1 MAMSLQDLLA
11 AIYGGQGMSPI
22 GQGFSPATRMPQGR
36 RRGDARLGP
45 KIMNPRPRPP
55 MKPPLSPRP
64 GTPGSEASPAVPL
77 PSIRPGPGMPAP
89 AQDGMQPMPLIIDR
103 NDPNMPTQF
112 MEQLAQTG
120 GGGIQNRSFRM
131 NPNMQAIIEAAARGR
146 QRGNAP
152 QARAQRFMRSDPS
165 QMLGMVQR

>member
-11 AIYGGQGMSPI
+11 AIYGRQGMSPI
-22 GQGFSPATRMPQGR
+22 SQGFSPATRMPQGG

-45 KIMNPRPRPP
+45 RPLNPRPRPP
-55 MKPPLSPRP
+55 MKPPVRPMP
-64 GTPGSEASPAVPL
+64 GTPGSGPYEAVPL
-77 PSIRPGPGMPAP
+77 PRNTSEDPPTMV
-89 AQDGMQPMPLIIDR
+89 PL
-103 NDPNMPTQF
+103 
-112 MEQLAQTG
+112 

-131 NPNMQAIIEAAARGR
+131 NPDMQAIIEAAARGR

>member
-11 AIYGGQGMSPI
+11 AIYGRQGMSPI
-22 GQGFSPATRMPQGR
+22 SQGFSPATRMPQGKR
-36 RRGDARLGP
+36 RLPA
-45 KIMNPRPRPP
+45 RPP
-55 MKPPLSPRP
+55 MKPPRAVPLP
-64 GTPGSEASPAVPL
+64 GRPGSEASPAVPL

-103 NDPNMPTQF
+103 NDPNMPPQF
-112 MEQLAQTG
+112 MEQLAQAG

-131 NPNMQAIIEAAARGR
+131 PPNMQAIIEAAARGR

-152 QARAQRFMRSDPS
+152 QTRAQRFMRSDPS